1 MSKQWKTPFWTNST
15 KDKLTCR
22 LNITHEDGSFTTSVA
37 TVSKYDAQGNITT
50 DFQEILEQN
59 TIESINKFTEA
70 RIERHKQT
78 RLGQIARKKEEERH
92 RNLETI
98 FNKKL
103 KAFEVD
109 AIKNS
114 TNRELKA
121 KLRRAT
127 NEFELNA
134 YAVMLIM
141 ESYNESKSS
150 EEETNETK

>member
-37 TVSKYDAQGNITT
+37 TVSKYDAQGNISK
-50 DFQEILEQN
+50 DYQEILEQN
-59 TIESINKFTEA
+59 TLEEIDKFTQD
-70 RIERHKQT
+70 RIDRHKT
-78 RLGQIARKKEEERH
+78 DRESHIARKKEEEKH
-92 RNLETI
+92 RSLEQI

-114 TNRELKA
+114 PNRKLKA
-121 KLRRAT
+121 KLRRST
-127 NEFELNA
+127 NEFELYA

-141 ESYNESKSS
+141 EANNEESF
-150 EEETNETK
+150 EEEKSK